1 MADNVRGSQ
10 TDGPA
15 KRGTAPGAD
24 AVSGATARRVD
35 PALLGT
41 AFPRTYCTLALE
53 FGSRED
59 FDDPRREWRRLRA
72 GQLGDEEDGSTT
84 APDAPVSLY

>member
-1 MADNVRGSQ
+1 MADNVPGSQ
-10 TDGPA
+10 TDGQA
-15 KRGTAPGAD
+15 KRGIAPGAD

-41 AFPRTYCTLALE
+41 AFPRTYRILALE
-53 FGSRED
+53 FASRED

-72 GQLGDEEDGSTT
+72 GQLGDEADGRTT
-84 APDAPVSLY
+84 APAAPVSPY